1 MAETLRQ
8 RWQRR
13 IQAVLGAA
21 VLAGGLGFGVAT
33 VGGTLVEAAAMSGW
47 RPVEA
52 RLRQVRLVRH
62 RDDGAV
68 RFETRA
74 RYTYEVGGVTYRG
87 RRIGLHDGPDDIGD
101 YQRRLHAQL
110 KRLKGNGQPVT
121 VWVDPAD
128 PSRAVIDPKPRWEL
142 LGVRSAFSVI
152 FAAMGA
158 VLLLHARRRPSP
170 APDPAAADVAAA
182 VQPDPDD
189 RTLQVVSRPDGVWIR
204 QPALRAPVM
213 AMLLL
218 VLGLG
223 AGLLAGQLATA
234 GLAAGWSKL
243 PSAVLLP
250 VVGAAVAGCFGGA
263 AWTLGHART
272 VRAFDQGVEVW
283 ESLFGCPFRY
293 RRYPVGTVD
302 GLSVR
307 STMSA
312 SGVGTGTRHWYEV
325 RLRSRGTG
333 DARLADR
340 ITDRRLADGL
350 VAAVERALGRGAPA

>member
-1 MAETLRQ
+1 MGGEAGTGMAETLRQ

-170 APDPAAADVAAA
+170 APDPAAAEVAGGVEPGPDVAGGTD
-182 VQPDPDD
+182 QG
-189 RTLQVVSRPDGVWIR
+189 S
-204 QPALRAPVM
+204 
-213 AMLLL
+213 
-218 VLGLG
+218 
-223 AGLLAGQLATA
+223 
-234 GLAAGWSKL
+234 
-243 PSAVLLP
+243 
-250 VVGAAVAGCFGGA
+250 GAAVGEGSEGGGA
-263 AWTLGHART
+263 EASSAASFQ
-272 VRAFDQGVEVW
+272 RAGAEAI
-283 ESLFGCPFRY
+283 SP
-293 RRYPVGTVD
+293 
-302 GLSVR
+302 
-307 STMSA
+307 
-312 SGVGTGTRHWYEV
+312 
-325 RLRSRGTG
+325 
-333 DARLADR
+333 
-340 ITDRRLADGL
+340 TDL
-350 VAAVERALGRGAPA
+350 VTIS